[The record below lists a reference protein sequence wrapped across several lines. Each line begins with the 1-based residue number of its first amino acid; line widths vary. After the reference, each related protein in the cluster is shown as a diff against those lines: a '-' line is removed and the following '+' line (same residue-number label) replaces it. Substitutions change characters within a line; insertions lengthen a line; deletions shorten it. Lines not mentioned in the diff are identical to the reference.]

1 MVRQAAE
8 SGILFN
14 ATRIREQLHEEF
26 FEEFVFR
33 LEGFPDIIR
42 LIDGY
47 EIQEAIDTAYS
58 EVGREET
65 ALIVR
70 SNKRAYRYNQT
81 IRQKI
86 LFLEQE
92 VAIGDYLMVV
102 RNNYHWLDPKS
113 EAGFVANG
121 DIVEL
126 LELFGI
132 KELYGFRFAEAKVQM
147 VDYPDQKPFETVL
160 LLDTLTSE
168 GPSLSYEDSNKLY
181 QAVREDYAEEKS
193 NYKRFLAV
201 KNNKYFNALQVK
213 FAYALTC
220 HKSQGGQWSRVF
232 VEQPYLP
239 EGIDRDYMRWLY
251 TAVTRASDKLYLIGF
266 PGTFFVE

>member
-1 MVRQAAE
+1 
-8 SGILFN
+8 
-14 ATRIREQLHEEF
+14 
-26 FEEFVFR
+26 
-33 LEGFPDIIR
+33 
-42 LIDGY
+42 
-47 EIQEAIDTAYS
+47 
-58 EVGREET
+58 VGREET

-70 SNKRAYRYNQT
+70 SNKRAIRYNQT

-86 LFLEQE
+86 LFLDQE

-102 RNNYHWLDPKS
+102 RNNYFWLDPKS

-132 KELYGFRFAEAKVQM
+132 KELYGFRFAEAKVKL

-160 LLDTLTSE
+160 LLDTLNGE
-168 GPSLSYEDSNKLY
+168 GPSLSYEESNRLY
-181 QAVREDYAEEKS
+181 QSVREDYADEKS

-239 EGIDRDYMRWLY
+239 DGVNRDYLRWLY
-251 TAVTRASDKLYLIGF
+251 TAVTRAREKLYLIGF
-266 PGTFFVE
+266 PGSFFAE

>member
-1 MVRQAAE
+1 
-8 SGILFN
+8 
-14 ATRIREQLHEEF
+14 
-26 FEEFVFR
+26 
-33 LEGFPDIIR
+33 
-42 LIDGY
+42 
-47 EIQEAIDTAYS
+47 
-58 EVGREET
+58 
-65 ALIVR
+65 
-70 SNKRAYRYNQT
+70 
-81 IRQKI
+81 
-86 LFLEQE
+86 
-92 VAIGDYLMVV
+92 
-102 RNNYHWLDPKS
+102 
-113 EAGFVANG
+113 
-121 DIVEL
+121 
-126 LELFGI
+126 
-132 KELYGFRFAEAKVQM
+132 M

-239 EGIDRDYMRWLY
+239 DGIDRDYMRWLY